1 MPGPVRVAYIVRS
14 WPRLSQTFIVN
25 EIVALERLGLHIS
38 LFALARSDEAV
49 VQPQVGDV
57 AAPVGYLDQAA
68 PPRAHLRLAVARPW
82 RYLTTVVFALTSP
95 RLRGG
100 YTQST
105 ALGAFARAVTVA
117 AELDRQRRVGRP
129 ATHVHAHFAHDPALI
144 GLLVHRL
151 TGLPFSFTAH
161 ARDLYQIPVPALIG
175 RVREASAVITCC
187 QANVEY
193 LDRMAGGTGAPA
205 QLIYHG
211 VDLEMFRPAQRSE
224 AGGAAVPLIVSVGR
238 LVEKKAF
245 DDLLRAL
252 AVAARGGPA
261 FRCRIYGE
269 GPCRQALVALRDEL
283 GLGQIVEFPGPRTQ
297 RDLVAVYQQADI
309 FALTPRVTKDGD
321 RDGVPNVILEAMAC
335 GLPIV
340 STPVGGI
347 SEALSHDLNALLAP
361 ANDPVAIAAC
371 LEQLL
376 ADPGRRRRLG
386 AAGAERA
393 KAFDSRDA
401 ARRLAGL
408 FGGSPPGMGGSA
420 TPSPVHVVG
429 DARV

>member
-25 EIVALERLGLHIS
+25 EILALERLGLHIS
-38 LFALARSDEAV
+38 LFALAHSDESM

-57 AAPVGYLDQAA
+57 AAPVGYLDRAA
-68 PPRAHLRLAVARPW
+68 PPRAHLRVAMARPW
-82 RYLTTVVFALTSP
+82 RYLTTVVFALSSP

-105 ALGAFARAVTVA
+105 ALGAFAQAVTVA

-144 GLLVHRL
+144 GLLVRRL

-161 ARDLYQIPVPALIG
+161 ARDLYQIPVPALIA

-193 LDRMAGGTGAPA
+193 LDRMAGGAGAPA
-205 QLIYHG
+205 RLIYHG
-211 VDLEMFRPAQRSE
+211 VNLEMFHPAQRSE
-224 AGGAAVPLIVSVGR
+224 VGVAAVPLIVSVGR

-252 AVAARGGPA
+252 AVAARRGSA
-261 FRCRIYGE
+261 FRCRRGRRPLPRGIG
-269 GPCRQALVALRDEL
+269 RASRRARI
-283 GLGQIVEFPGPRTQ
+283 GQIVEFPGPRTQ

-309 FALTPRVTKDGD
+309 FALTPRVTEDGD
-321 RDGVPNVILEAMAC
+321 RDGDQRDPGGDGVRVAGRLNC
-335 GLPIV
+335 GRWNLRSVGGRRERIAGPGQRPGGHRRL
-340 STPVGGI
+340 SGTAAGRLRTSPPVG
-347 SEALSHDLNALLAP
+347 
-361 ANDPVAIAAC
+361 C
-371 LEQLL
+371 
-376 ADPGRRRRLG
+376 GRG
-386 AAGAERA
+386 
-393 KAFDSRDA
+393 
-401 ARRLAGL
+401 
-408 FGGSPPGMGGSA
+408 
-420 TPSPVHVVG
+420 
-429 DARV
+429 